1 MRTWTPKRK
10 PKADLEDLADVVII
24 GFGAAGGGAA
34 TEAKNAGVEAIILE
48 KQPETKHYS
57 NSRMSGGGFHSPSP
71 DGDFE
76 SIKAYAKAMFSG
88 ENLPHKLEGEQPEF
102 SDELAHAWATYAPQ
116 NEAFMR
122 ALDPQFKTFSSAAAA
137 FPQFPGA
144 DKAKYACLRSTYMG
158 VQYDAALAGVTKDAA
173 KPLKESGEAFHTC
186 LLTGVQSRK
195 IPIHYDTTA
204 QKLLVNEEGTVTG
217 IEAEHHG
224 QRVIYHARRAVIIT
238 SGGYEYHP
246 RMRKAFLDGP
256 GKEGWAFYGTPA
268 NTGDGIR
275 MALKI
280 GAALSKIASVAAR
293 VICAIPVRRHGL
305 KLGLNTSAV
314 GKPNEIVVDNQGQ
327 RYAAERR
334 ITKDPSRYIFWKEAL
349 HFDTVTLSYPRI
361 PSWMIFDS
369 TLMDGGPLVGVA
381 AAAYNDI
388 DWDKGNR
395 NALANGWILQGATI
409 AELAEKIRAHPDNR
423 EQMDAAALT
432 QQVETWNRYC
442 ATGKD
447 NDFDAEPDTMGPVIK
462 PPFFAIPLY
471 PGGPNTKGG
480 LRSNGKRQVLDWD
493 DNPIPRLYAAG
504 EINSVFQF
512 VYQGG
517 GNLAECIVFGR
528 MAGRNAAAETPLMHV
543 HEQQLQTIRVAGK
556 A

>member
-1 MRTWTPKRK
+1 MKSK
-10 PKADLEDLADVVII
+10 PAVEHHADVVVI
-24 GFGAAGGGAA
+24 GFGAAGGCAA
-34 TEAKNAGVEAIILE
+34 IEAHDAGVSTVIVE
-48 KQPETKHYS
+48 KQPEHKHYS
-57 NSRMSGGGFHSPSP
+57 NSRMSGGGFHSPAP

-76 SIKAYAKAMFSG
+76 SIKSYAKAMFSG

-116 NEAFMR
+116 NQAFMQ

-137 FPQFPGA
+137 FPDFPGA
-144 DKAKYACLRSTYMG
+144 DKAKYACLRSTYVG
-158 VQYDAALAGVTKDAA
+158 QKYEGSESSISKNADKS
-173 KPLKESGEAFHTC
+173 LKEAGEAFHTC
-186 LLTGVQSRK
+186 LLTGVQSRN
-195 IPIHYDTTA
+195 IPIHYDTAA
-204 QKLLVNEEGTVTG
+204 QSLCVDEDGAVTG
-217 IEAEHHG
+217 VVAVRNG
-224 QRVIYHARRAVIIT
+224 QRVVYHARRAVII
-238 SGGYEYHP
+238 SCGGYEYNV

-256 GKEGWAFYGTPA
+256 GKEGWAFYGSPA

-280 GAALSKIASVAAR
+280 GAALSKVSSVAAR
-293 VICAIPVRRHGL
+293 VICAIPERRHGL
-305 KLGLNTSAV
+305 KIGLNTSAV
-314 GKPNEIVVDNQGQ
+314 GKPNAIVVDSAGR

-334 ITKDPSRYIFWKEAL
+334 ITKDPSRYIFWKEAML
-349 HFDTVTLSYPRI
+349 FDTRTLRYPRI

-369 TLMDGGPLVGVA
+369 TMFDGGPIVSVA

-388 DWDKGNR
+388 DWDKGNK
-395 NALANGWILQGATI
+395 NALANGWILRGATI
-409 AELAEKIRAHPDNR
+409 AELAAKIRAHPENK
-423 EQMDAAALT
+423 ETMDAAALT

-442 ATGKD
+442 AAGRD
-447 NDFDAEPDTMGPVIK
+447 EDFDAEPDTMGPVAK
-462 PPFFAIPLY
+462 PPFYAIPLY

-480 LRSNGKRQVLDWD
+480 LRSNAQRQVLDWD
-493 DNPIPRLYAAG
+493 DQPIPRLYAAG

-528 MAGRNAAAETPLMHV
+528 MAGRNAAALAPLAHAHDQAPV
-543 HEQQLQTIRVAGK
+543 NVRVAGK

>member
-1 MRTWTPKRK
+1 MK
-10 PKADLEDLADVVII
+10 PNSTIEHHADVVII
-24 GFGAAGGGAA
+24 GFGAAGGCAA
-34 TEAKNAGVEAIILE
+34 IAAHDAGVKAVILE
-48 KQPETKHYS
+48 KQPQAKHYS

-102 SDELAHAWATYAPQ
+102 SDDLAHAWATYAPQ

-122 ALDPQFKTFSSAAAA
+122 GLDPQFKTFSSAGAA
-137 FPQFPGA
+137 FPEFPGA
-144 DKAKYACLRSTYMG
+144 DRAGYACLRSTYIG
-158 VQYDAALAGVTKDAA
+158 TAYEAGQIGSTKDAA
-173 KPLKESGEAFHTC
+173 KSQKEAGEAFHTC
-186 LLTGVQSRK
+186 LLTGVQSRN
-195 IPIHYDTTA
+195 IPIHYDTAA
-204 QKLLVNEEGTVTG
+204 QSLRVSNDGDDGVVTG
-217 IEAEHHG
+217 VEAVCNG
-224 QRVIYHARRAVIIT
+224 QRIIYHARRAVIIT
-238 SGGYEYHP
+238 CGGYEYNV

-280 GAALSKIASVAAR
+280 GAALCKVGSIAGR
-293 VICAIPVRRHGL
+293 VICAIPERRHGL
-305 KLGLNTSAV
+305 KIGLNTSSV
-314 GKPNEIVVDNQGQ
+314 GKPNEIVVDNLGR

-334 ITKDPSRYIFWKEAL
+334 ITKDPSRYIFYKEAL
-349 HFDTVTLSYPRI
+349 QFDTVTLTYPRI

-369 TLMDGGPLVGVA
+369 TLFEGGALVSSA

-388 DWDKGNR
+388 DWDKGNL
-395 NALANGWILQGATI
+395 NALRNGWILQGATI
-409 AELAEKIRAHPDNR
+409 AELAAKIREHPDNR
-423 EQMDAAALT
+423 EMMDVEALT

-442 ATGKD
+442 AAGD
-447 NDFDAEPDTMGPVIK
+447 DPDFNAEPDTMGPVKK
-462 PPFFAIPLY
+462 PPYFAIPLY

-480 LRSNGKRQVLDWD
+480 LRSNARREVLDWD
-493 DNPIPRLYAAG
+493 DKPIPRLYTAG
-504 EINSVFQF
+504 EISSVFQF

-528 MAGRNAAAETPLMHV
+528 IAGANAAAQAPLMHT
-543 HEQQLQTIRVAGK
+543 HDQQSANVRVVGSA
-556 A
+556 

>member
-1 MRTWTPKRK
+1 MK
-10 PKADLEDLADVVII
+10 PKSTIEHHADVVII
-24 GFGAAGGGAA
+24 GFGAAGGCAA
-34 TEAKNAGVEAIILE
+34 IAAHEAGVEAIILE

-102 SDELAHAWATYAPQ
+102 SDDLAHAWATYAPQ

-122 ALDPQFKTFSSAAAA
+122 GLDPQFKTFSSAGAA
-137 FPQFPGA
+137 FPEFPGA
-144 DKAKYACLRSTYMG
+144 DRAGYACLRSTYG
-158 VQYDAALAGVTKDAA
+158 REYEIGTNDNTKDAA

-186 LLTGVQSRK
+186 LLTGVQSRN
-195 IPIHYDTTA
+195 IPVHYDTVA
-204 QKLLVNEEGTVTG
+204 QSLRVSDDSDEDVVTG
-217 IEAEHHG
+217 VEAVQNG
-224 QRVIYHARRAVIIT
+224 QRIIYHARRAVIIT
-238 SGGYEYHP
+238 CGGYEYNI

-280 GAALSKIASVAAR
+280 GAALSKVGSVAGR
-293 VICAIPVRRHGL
+293 VICAIPERRHGL
-305 KLGLNTSAV
+305 KIGLNTSSV
-314 GKPNEIVVDNQGQ
+314 GKPNEIVVDNLGR

-334 ITKDPSRYIFWKEAL
+334 ITKDPSRYIFYKEAL
-349 HFDTVTLSYPRI
+349 QFDTVTLTYPRI

-369 TLMDGGPLVGVA
+369 TLFEGGALVSSA

-388 DWDKGNR
+388 DWDKGNL
-395 NALANGWILQGATI
+395 NALRNGWILQGATI
-409 AELAEKIRAHPDNR
+409 AELAARIREHTDNR
-423 EQMDAAALT
+423 ELMNVEALV

-442 ATGKD
+442 DAGD
-447 NDFDAEPDTMGPVIK
+447 DPDFNAEPDTMGPVRK

-480 LRSNGKRQVLDWD
+480 LRSNARREVLDWD
-493 DNPIPRLYAAG
+493 DKPIPRLYAAG

-528 MAGRNAAAETPLMHV
+528 IAGANAAAETPLMHTHDPQSENV
-543 HEQQLQTIRVAGK
+543 RVVGDA
-556 A
+556 

>member
-1 MRTWTPKRK
+1 MK
-10 PKADLEDLADVVII
+10 PKSTIEHHANVVII
-24 GFGAAGGGAA
+24 GFGAAGGCAA
-34 TEAKNAGVEAIILE
+34 IAAHDAGVETIIIE
-48 KQPETKHYS
+48 KQPEAKHYS
-57 NSRMSGGGFHSPSP
+57 NSRMSGGGFHSPSTE
-71 DGDFE
+71 GDFE

-102 SDELAHAWATYAPQ
+102 SDDLAHAWATYAPQ
-116 NEAFMR
+116 NQAFMQG
-122 ALDPQFKTFSSAAAA
+122 LDPQFKTFSSAGAA
-137 FPQFPGA
+137 FPEFPGA
-144 DKAKYACLRSTYMG
+144 DRAGYACLRSTYMSST
-158 VQYDAALAGVTKDAA
+158 YDAALAGITKDAA

-186 LLTGVQSRK
+186 LLTGVQSRS
-195 IPIHYDTTA
+195 IPIHYSTA
-204 QKLLVNEEGTVTG
+204 AQSLRVNDDGVVTG
-217 IEAEHHG
+217 VEAERDG

-238 SGGYEYHP
+238 CGGYEYNV

-280 GAALSKIASVAAR
+280 GAALSKIGSVAGR
-293 VICAIPVRRHGL
+293 VICAIPERRNGL
-305 KLGLNTSAV
+305 KIGLNTSSV
-314 GKPNEIVVDNQGQ
+314 GKPNEIVVDNLGR

-334 ITKDPSRYIFWKEAL
+334 ITKDPSRYIFYKEAL
-349 HFDTVTLSYPRI
+349 QFDTVTLSYPRI

-369 TLMDGGPLVGVA
+369 MLFESGPLVGTA

-388 DWDKGNR
+388 DWDKGNL
-395 NALANGWILQGATI
+395 NALRNGWILQGATI

-423 EQMDAAALT
+423 EMMDAGALT

-442 ATGKD
+442 AAG
-447 NDFDAEPDTMGPVIK
+447 NDPDFNAEPDTMGPVNK

-480 LRSNGKRQVLDWD
+480 LRSNARREVLDWD
-493 DNPIPRLYAAG
+493 DKPIARLYAAG

-528 MAGRNAAAETPLMHV
+528 IAGANAAAETPLAQT
-543 HEQQLQTIRVAGK
+543 HEQPSVNVRVADK
-556 A
+556 V

>member
-1 MRTWTPKRK
+1 MNAKSTTDFH
-10 PKADLEDLADVVII
+10 ADIVII
-24 GFGAAGGGAA
+24 GFGAAGGCAAVTAHDAGA
-34 TEAKNAGVEAIILE
+34 EVVILE
-48 KQPETKHYS
+48 KQPENKHYS

-102 SDELAHAWATYAPQ
+102 SDDLAHAWATYAPQ

-122 ALDPQFKTFSSAAAA
+122 GLDPQFKTFSSAAAA
-137 FPQFPGA
+137 FPDFPGA
-144 DKAKYACLRSTYMG
+144 DRARYACLRSTYTTEYAIG
-158 VQYDAALAGVTKDAA
+158 ENESTKDAS
-173 KPLKESGEAFHTC
+173 KSQKEAGEAFHAC
-186 LLTGVQSRK
+186 LLTGVTSRN
-195 IPIHYDTTA
+195 IPIHYDSVA
-204 QKLLVNEEGTVTG
+204 QHLVVNDDGVVTG
-217 IEAEHHG
+217 VQAERNG
-224 QRVIYHARRAVIIT
+224 TRITYHARRAVIIA
-238 SGGYEYHP
+238 SGGYEYNA

-256 GKEGWAFYGTPA
+256 GKEGWAFYGSPA

-275 MALKI
+275 MAIKA
-280 GAALSKIASVAAR
+280 GAALSKVGSVAGR
-293 VICAIPVRRHGL
+293 VICAIPERRHGL
-305 KLGLNTSAV
+305 KIGLNTSSV
-314 GKPNEIVVDNQGQ
+314 GKPNEIVVDNQGH

-349 HFDTVTLSYPRI
+349 RFDTVTLTYPRI

-369 TLMDGGPLVGVA
+369 TLMNSGALVSAA

-388 DWDKGNR
+388 DWDKGNQ
-395 NALANGWILQGATI
+395 NALRNGWILQGATL

-423 EQMDAAALT
+423 EAMDTKALE
-432 QQVETWNRYC
+432 QQVATWNRYC
-442 ATGKD
+442 DAGKD
-447 NDFDAEPDTMGPVIK
+447 ADFNAEPSTMGALK
-462 PPFFAIPLY
+462 RPPYFALPLY

-480 LRSNGKRQVLDWD
+480 LRSDARRAVLDWD
-493 DNPIPRLYAAG
+493 DQPISRLYAAG

-528 MAGRNAAAETPLMHV
+528 IAGMNAAAETPLQSAQSGTV
-543 HEQQLQTIRVAGK
+543 RAVGNA
-556 A
+556 

>member
-1 MRTWTPKRK
+1 MKTISTI
-10 PKADLEDLADVVII
+10 EHHADVVII
-24 GFGAAGGGAA
+24 GFGAAGGCAA
-34 TEAKNAGVEAIILE
+34 IEASNAGVEAVILE
-48 KQPETKHYS
+48 KQPAHKHYS

-76 SIKAYAKAMFSG
+76 AIKSYAKAMFSG

-102 SDELAHAWATYAPQ
+102 SDDLAHTWATYAPQ
-116 NEAFMR
+116 NQAFMQG
-122 ALDPQFKTFSSAAAA
+122 LDPQFKTFSSAAAA
-137 FPQFPGA
+137 FPDFPGA
-144 DKAKYACLRSTYMG
+144 DRAQYACLRSTYIG
-158 VQYDAALAGVTKDAA
+158 QKYEGSESSISKHADKSQ
-173 KPLKESGEAFHTC
+173 KEAGEAFHTC
-186 LLTGVQSRK
+186 LLTGVQSRN
-195 IPIHYDTTA
+195 IPIHYDTAA
-204 QKLLVNEEGTVTG
+204 QSLCVDDDGAVTG
-217 IEAEHHG
+217 VIATCNG
-224 QRVIYHARRAVIIT
+224 QRVVYHARRAVII
-238 SGGYEYHP
+238 SCGGYEYNV

-256 GKEGWAFYGTPA
+256 GKEGWAFYGSPA

-280 GAALSKIASVAAR
+280 GAALSKVSSVAAR
-293 VICAIPVRRHGL
+293 VICAIPERRHGL
-305 KLGLNTSAV
+305 KIGLNTTAV
-314 GKPNEIVVDNQGQ
+314 GKPNEIVVDSEGK

-349 HFDTVTLSYPRI
+349 LFDTKTLRYPRI

-369 TLMDGGPLVGVA
+369 TMFDGGPIVSVA

-388 DWDKGNR
+388 DWDRGNQ
-395 NALANGWILQGATI
+395 NALANGWILRGDTI
-409 AELAEKIRAHPDNR
+409 AELAAKIRAHPENR
-423 EQMDAAALT
+423 ETMDAAVLT
-432 QQVETWNRYC
+432 RQVETWNRYC
-442 ATGKD
+442 AAGKD
-447 NDFDAEPDTMGPVIK
+447 DDFDAEPDTMGPVNK

-480 LRSNGKRQVLDWD
+480 LRSNARREVLDWD
-493 DNPIPRLYAAG
+493 DQPIPRLYAAG

-528 MAGRNAAAETPLMHV
+528 MAGRHAAALAPVERA
-543 HEQQLQTIRVAGK
+543 HEPPSEKMRVAGG

>member
-1 MRTWTPKRK
+1 MTEFH
-10 PKADLEDLADVVII
+10 ADIIII
-24 GFGAAGGGAA
+24 GFGAAGGCSAITAHDAG
-34 TEAKNAGVEAIILE
+34 TEAVILE
-48 KQPETKHYS
+48 KQPENKHYS
-57 NSRMSGGGFHSPSP
+57 NTRMSGGGFHSPST

-102 SDELAHAWATYAPQ
+102 SDALAHAWATYAPQ

-122 ALDPQFKTFSSAAAA
+122 GLDPQFKTFSSAGAA
-137 FPQFPGA
+137 FPDFPGA
-144 DKAKYACLRSTYMG
+144 DRAGYACLRSTYVG
-158 VQYDAALAGVTKDAA
+158 EYTPGENSITAHADKSQ
-173 KPLKESGEAFHTC
+173 KESGEAFHAC

-195 IPIHYDTTA
+195 IPVHYETSA
-204 QKLLVNEEGTVTG
+204 QSLIVNDEGTVTG
-217 IEAEHHG
+217 VKALRNG
-224 QRVIYHARRAVIIT
+224 QPVTYHARRAVIIT
-238 SGGYEYHP
+238 SGGFEYNV

-256 GKEGWAFYGTPA
+256 GKDGWAFYGSPA

-280 GAALSKIASVAAR
+280 GAALAKVASVAGR
-293 VICAIPVRRHGL
+293 VICAIPERRHGL
-305 KLGLNTSAV
+305 KIGLNTSSV
-314 GKPNEIVVDNQGQ
+314 GKPNEIVVDNLGR

-349 HFDTVTLSYPRI
+349 LFDTKTLTYPRI

-369 TLMDGGPLVGVA
+369 KLMNSGALVSAA

-388 DWDKGNR
+388 DWDKGNQ
-395 NALANGWILQGATI
+395 NALRNGWILQGATL
-409 AELAEKIRAHPDNR
+409 AELAAKIRAHPENR
-423 EQMDAAALT
+423 ECMDAKALEE
-432 QQVETWNRYC
+432 QVATWNRYC
-442 ATGKD
+442 DAKND
-447 NDFDAEPDTMGPVIK
+447 ADFDAEPETMGELRK

-480 LRSNGKRQVLDWD
+480 LRSNARREVLDWD
-493 DNPIPRLYAAG
+493 DKPIPHLYAAG
-504 EINSVFQF
+504 EINSAFQF

-528 MAGRNAAAETPLMHV
+528 IAGANAAAETPL
-543 HEQQLQTIRVAGK
+543 ELTRDQQPARTAGK